1 MGIGIGKT
9 QTLPVRVQLKRRNK
23 AGSCKRPKRTG
34 GKSAQEAKAGK
45 QKKRATILAKKCKT
59 RIVAEEEK
67 RGEKSVVNEKLMLC
81 KGGVQRAFFPIY
93 GITHSVNNLNYIA
106 TALSDTGTAFR
117 LTAHLVNPL
126 LHLQLDMLPGQRAIV
141 LFFNHGLCIRTHFAA
156 PFRYHFFG
164 TSRHTCIST
173 VSI

>member
-93 GITHSVNNLNYIA
+93 GITHSVNDLDHIA
-106 TALSDTGTAFR
+106 TTLSNAGTAFR
-117 LTAHLVNPL
+117 LTAQLVSIL
-126 LHLQLDMLPGQRAIV
+126 LHLQLDVLLGQRAIV
-141 LFFNHGLCIRTHFAA
+141 LLFDHRLCTSTHITT
-156 PFRYHFFG
+156 PFSHYFR
-164 TSRHTCIST
+164 
-173 VSI
+173 